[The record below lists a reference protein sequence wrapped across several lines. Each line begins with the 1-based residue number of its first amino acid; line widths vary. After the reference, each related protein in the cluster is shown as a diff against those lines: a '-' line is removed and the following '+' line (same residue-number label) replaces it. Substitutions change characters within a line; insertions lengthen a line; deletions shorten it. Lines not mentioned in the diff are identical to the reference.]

1 MYALPGGFLIQAIN
15 WYRNRKLSKARQG
28 TDIDAAYLDNI
39 TLGRIQGEWLT
50 DSRVKDACCA
60 TAEEIGRQEQ
70 GGEVTGETVGKWSR
84 SYATSGE
91 SAAARLYDTAV
102 WYLAVTGLLYRGMR

>member
-1 MYALPGGFLIQAIN
+1 MPYADYTYYCSEYRGTLPEADFD
-15 WYRNRKLSKARQG
+15 RLSRRAS
-28 TDIDAAYLDNI
+28 AYLDNI
-39 TLGRIQGEWLT
+39 TLGRIQGEWFT

>member
-1 MYALPGGFLIQAIN
+1 MIVCPGRA
-15 WYRNRKLSKARQG
+15 S
-28 TDIDAAYLDNI
+28 AYLDNI

-70 GGEVTGETVGKWSR
+70 GGEVTGETVGKWVSVAMLR
-84 SYATSGE
+84 PEKAPQLG
-91 SAAARLYDTAV
+91 LYDTAV
-102 WYLAVTGLLYRGMR
+102 WYLAVTGLCIGG